1 VRQAYEYYCS
11 SNLPRLYWER
21 NRKGDESRAQLVLS
35 QVMMA
40 CERALE
46 RGASDEWLPPT
57 LLTAAFDAAD
67 ADKAEELAET
77 IDLTGAAPYKLDLIL
92 DDLESSTAAV
102 VDPERQMRL
111 REVVARLRAYLAYPS

>member
-1 VRQAYEYYCS
+1 
-11 SNLPRLYWER
+11 
-21 NRKGDESRAQLVLS
+21 
-35 QVMMA
+35 MMA